1 MSWDAVKQIDS
12 RWYWVF
18 SYRSTCANLDP
29 VFGTEGDSDFKAD
42 ALDRSLVSD
51 TWVNEIRWH
60 NGVPEPKDSTNYEK
74 LILHSVKHCCVKGC
88 TYNHEE
94 KKVPEDSLQIISWG

>member
-1 MSWDAVKQIDS
+1 MRCSQANRAW
-12 RWYWVF
+12 WYWVF
-18 SYRSTCANLDP
+18 SYGSTCGNLDP
-29 VFGTEGDSDFKAD
+29 VVGTQGDWDFKAD

-60 NGVPEPKDSTNYEK
+60 NGVQESKDKIK
-74 LILHSVKHCCVKGC
+74 LWKINFTCSEILLCQRMYIVSSG
-88 TYNHEE
+88 